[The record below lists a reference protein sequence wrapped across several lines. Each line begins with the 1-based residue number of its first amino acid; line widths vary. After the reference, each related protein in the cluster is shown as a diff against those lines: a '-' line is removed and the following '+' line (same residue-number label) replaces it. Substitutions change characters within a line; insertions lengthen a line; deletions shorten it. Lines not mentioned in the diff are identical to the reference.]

1 MQNTWPRMAASEEWK
16 TGPRPHD
23 GLATPEEVLHLQEI
37 AVAQDR
43 LQRRDFGVGAQD
55 ENAVE
60 LRLVSQ
66 LAGVDLE
73 DLFALGLLVFTQIPP
88 VAGVANQSLIA
99 TLQLILQGGDNGFAV
114 LPVFFR
120 LGFVA
125 ADDVTLAI
133 DLDLLDEELRLAF
146 RRSIRS
152 GVKGA
157 SVIEHDRSHQRVR
170 ALARAKDII
179 KLALF
184 QPGNG
189 LSRDHAAIGDHANA
203 ADSEALAE
211 TVNHRQQRL
220 HIGGIAR
227 PHLGADRPP
236 LAVHDEPQDHLLQ
249 IWPEI
254 LRVAVLAQR
263 FAALAVEGQAGGVH

>member
-1 MQNTWPRMAASEEWK
+1 M
-16 TGPRPHD
+16 
-23 GLATPEEVLHLQEI
+23 
-37 AVAQDR
+37 
-43 LQRRDFGVGAQD
+43 QRRDFGVGSQD

-99 TLQLILQGGDNGFAV
+99 TLQPILQGDDNGFAV
-114 LPVFFR
+114 LLVFFR

-133 DLDLLDEELRLAF
+133 VFDFLDEELRLAF
-146 RRSIRS
+146 RPLDKKRCE
-152 GVKGA
+152 GGA
-157 SVIEHDRSHQRVR
+157 VIEHDRSHQRVR
-170 ALARAKDII
+170 PLARAKDII

-184 QPGNG
+184 QPLNG

-220 HIGGIAR
+220 HIDGIAR
-227 PHLGADRPP
+227 PHLCADGAP
-236 LAVHDEPQDHLLQ
+236 LAIHDEPQDHLLQ

-263 FAALAVEGQAGGVH
+263 FAALAVEGQAGGVHEHGGEIAEQIASFIEQLLLNDVLLQSFSRPC

>member
-1 MQNTWPRMAASEEWK
+1 MLNACLLESVKIAQKDAPFGNSASLLGEIVEMLLHDERQEGAEYVAADGGVGGVEYWARTHE
-16 TGPRPHD
+16 

-43 LQRRDFGVGAQD
+43 LQRRDFGVGSQD

-99 TLQLILQGGDNGFAV
+99 TLQPILQGDDNGFAV
-114 LPVFFR
+114 LLVFFR

-133 DLDLLDEELRLAF
+133 GFDFLEAHHRGEGHGHLTIHCE
-146 RRSIRS
+146 
-152 GVKGA
+152 G
-157 SVIEHDRSHQRVR
+157 RV
-170 ALARAKDII
+170 AK
-179 KLALF
+179 L
-184 QPGNG
+184 
-189 LSRDHAAIGDHANA
+189 
-203 ADSEALAE
+203 
-211 TVNHRQQRL
+211 
-220 HIGGIAR
+220 
-227 PHLGADRPP
+227 P
-236 LAVHDEPQDHLLQ
+236 LAGSHHHLEADMVREACEKLGLNASEF
-249 IWPEI
+249 PKG
-254 LRVAVLAQR
+254 RP
-263 FAALAVEGQAGGVH
+263 

>member
-1 MQNTWPRMAASEEWK
+1 M
-16 TGPRPHD
+16 
-23 GLATPEEVLHLQEI
+23 
-37 AVAQDR
+37 
-43 LQRRDFGVGAQD
+43 QRRDFGVGSQD

-73 DLFALGLLVFTQIPP
+73 DLFALGLLVFTRIPP
-88 VAGVANQSLIA
+88 VAGIANQSLIA
-99 TLQLILQGGDNGFAV
+99 TLQPILQGGDNGFAV

-120 LGFVA
+120 LDFVA

-133 DLDLLDEELRLAF
+133 NLDVLDEELRLAF
-146 RRSIRS
+146 RPLDKKRCE
-152 GVKGA
+152 GGA
-157 SVIEHDRSHQRVR
+157 VIEHDRSHQRVR
-170 ALARAKDII
+170 PLARAKDII
-179 KLALF
+179 KLALS
-184 QPGNG
+184 QPLNG

-227 PHLGADRPP
+227 PHLYADGAP
-236 LAVHDEPQDHLLQ
+236 LAIHDEPQDHLLQ

-263 FAALAVEGQAGGVH
+263 FAALAVEGQAGGVHEHGGEIAEQSASFIEQLLLNDVSSQSFSRPC